1 MSIIYNKVARDIWR
15 NKARTLMVV
24 LSTAV
29 GIFAL
34 GMVMTMSSL
43 MTSRLTGEWEAS
55 RPAHVTLY
63 TSSVDQGTVD
73 VLART
78 RGVAD
83 IEPAI
88 NAGIQ
93 WKHPGDAEWRNA
105 SLVARQDYEHQRQD
119 IAALAGGAWPRSER
133 NVLLVERQSLTAFN
147 VPVGSTVSI
156 KAGEV
161 ERDMRVVGS
170 ARTLLVFPPQ
180 FGGDAVFFTTPETL
194 RDLLNLDG
202 FNELKIRLP
211 AFDRTQAQA
220 VGDQLKKQLEK
231 GGTEVST
238 PQIQDPKRHF
248 IQDNLDPIFLLMG
261 VIGALALVISAF
273 LIVNTINAVLAQQV
287 TQIGVMKTVGATTDR
302 VARVYLALV
311 LIYGL
316 CAVALAVPLAAI
328 AGNAL
333 SEGLLALLNIE
344 ASGLQFVPQV
354 VLVQVAVGLIV
365 PVLAGVWPV
374 LAGTRISVRQ
384 AIASYGL
391 GADFG
396 KSWLDRLIAGIR
408 GLPRPLALS
417 LRNTF
422 RRKGRVMLTLITLMS
437 AGAMFMMVMS
447 IGSTFTYTIDKVFE
461 AYNFDVWMVFDNP
474 ERFER
479 VEDIAASV
487 PGVTGS
493 QVMLT
498 PNGTLEFRNG
508 NKRQVAFWGMA
519 PDSTMFKPTITAG
532 RWLRAG
538 DENSLVLNQR
548 IAQDEGLGVGDLVTV
563 DLGERKKATWE
574 IVGLLVDINNQ
585 GNSAYV
591 PRDSLSKQL
600 HQFNR
605 GASAWIKTERH
616 DGASQAAVEKQLR
629 TAFEANDFKV
639 TFTLTATRNIE
650 MNRTQFD
657 LITNLLLIMS
667 VLAGAV
673 GSLGLMGTMSINVL
687 ERSKEIGVMRAIGAT
702 SGALVGIFIFEGIL
716 LGLVSA
722 LLAIP
727 LSYPGA
733 RLVSDAM
740 GNMLFKMPMFFRYSV
755 DGVFIWIG
763 VMIVLATLASLWPA
777 LRAARLSVRDTLAY
791 E

>member
-24 LSTAV
+24 LSTGV
-29 GIFAL
+29 GILAL

-88 NAGIQ
+88 STAIQ
-93 WKHPGDAEWRNA
+93 WKHPGETEWRNA
-105 SLVARQDYEHQRQD
+105 GLDARRDYQHQRQD
-119 IAALAGGAWPRSER
+119 IVTLVQGAWPRAER
-133 NVLLVERQSLTAFN
+133 NALLVERQSSMSFN
-147 VPVGSTVSI
+147 VPAGSTILV
-156 KAGEV
+156 KAGQV
-161 ERDMRVVGS
+161 EREMRVIGV
-170 ARTLLVFPPQ
+170 ARSLTVFPPQ
-180 FGGDAVFFTTPETL
+180 FGGDASFYATPEIL
-194 RDLLNLDG
+194 RDLLDLDG
-202 FNELKIRLP
+202 FNQLKIRLP
-211 AFDRTQAQA
+211 AFDRTEAQA

-231 GGTEVST
+231 GGTQVST

-248 IQDNLDPIFLLMG
+248 IQNNLDPIFLVMG

-302 VARVYLALV
+302 VVRVYLTLV

-316 CAVALAVPLAAI
+316 CAIALAVPLAAI

-333 SEGLLALLNIE
+333 SKGLLALLNIE

-365 PVLAGVWPV
+365 PVLAAVWPV

-391 GADFG
+391 GADYG
-396 KSWLDRLIAGIR
+396 KSWLDKLIAGLR

-447 IGSTFTYTIDKVFE
+447 LGNTFTYTIDKVFE
-461 AYNFDVWMVFDNP
+461 AYNFDVEIYFTNS

-479 VEDIAASV
+479 VEAIAAGV

-493 QVMLT
+493 EVRVTLR
-498 PNGTLEFRNG
+498 GT
-508 NKRQVAFWGMA
+508 W
-519 PDSTMFKPTITAG
+519 
-532 RWLRAG
+532 
-538 DENSLVLNQR
+538 SLATGTSAR
-548 IAQDEGLGVGDLVTV
+548 SSF
-563 DLGERKKATWE
+563 GERRR
-574 IVGLLVDINNQ
+574 IQPCSIRRSRPG
-585 GNSAYV
+585 
-591 PRDSLSKQL
+591 
-600 HQFNR
+600 
-605 GASAWIKTERH
+605 
-616 DGASQAAVEKQLR
+616 DGC
-629 TAFEANDFKV
+629 DP
-639 TFTLTATRNIE
+639 ATR
-650 MNRTQFD
+650 TC
-657 LITNLLLIMS
+657 
-667 VLAGAV
+667 
-673 GSLGLMGTMSINVL
+673 
-687 ERSKEIGVMRAIGAT
+687 
-702 SGALVGIFIFEGIL
+702 
-716 LGLVSA
+716 
-722 LLAIP
+722 
-727 LSYPGA
+727 
-733 RLVSDAM
+733 
-740 GNMLFKMPMFFRYSV
+740 
-755 DGVFIWIG
+755 WC
-763 VMIVLATLASLWPA
+763 
-777 LRAARLSVRDTLAY
+777 
-791 E
+791 

>member
-1 MSIIYNKVARDIWR
+1 MSIVYRKVARDIWR

-24 LSTAV
+24 LSTGV
-29 GIFAL
+29 GILAL

-88 NAGIQ
+88 STAIQ
-93 WKHPGDAEWRNA
+93 WKHPGETEWRNA
-105 SLVARQDYEHQRQD
+105 GLDARQDYQHQRQD
-119 IAALAGGAWPRSER
+119 IVTLVQGVWPRAER
-133 NVLLVERQSLTAFN
+133 NALLVERQSSMSFN
-147 VPVGSTVSI
+147 VPVGSTILI
-156 KAGEV
+156 KAGQV
-161 ERDMRVVGS
+161 EREMRVIGV
-170 ARTLLVFPPQ
+170 ARSLTVFPPQ
-180 FGGDAVFFTTPETL
+180 FGGDASFYATPEIL
-194 RDLLNLDG
+194 RDLLDLDG
-202 FNELKIRLP
+202 FNQLKIRLP
-211 AFDRTQAQA
+211 AFNRTEAQA
-220 VGDQLKKQLEK
+220 VGGQLKKQLEK
-231 GGTEVST
+231 GGTQVST

-248 IQDNLDPIFLLMG
+248 IQDNLDPIFLVMG

-287 TQIGVMKTVGATTDR
+287 TQIGVMKTVGATTDQ
-302 VARVYLALV
+302 VVRVYLMLV

-316 CAVALAVPLAAI
+316 CAIALAVPLAAI

-333 SEGLLALLNIE
+333 SKSLLALLNIE
-344 ASGLQFVPQV
+344 VSGLQFVPQV

-365 PVLAGVWPV
+365 PVLAAVWPV

-391 GADFG
+391 GADYG
-396 KSWLDRLIAGIR
+396 KSWLDKLIAGMR

-422 RRKGRVMLTLITLMS
+422 RRKGRVVLTLVTLMA

-447 IGSTFTYTIDKVFE
+447 IGDTFTYTIDKVFE
-461 AYNFDVWMVFDNP
+461 AYNFDVDIDFTNS

-479 VEDIAASV
+479 VEAIAAGV

-493 QVMLT
+493 EVRVTLR
-498 PNGTLEFRNG
+498 GTLEFGNG
-508 NKRQVAFWGMA
+508 NKREVIVWGML
-519 PDSTMFKPTITAG
+519 PNSTMFNPTITAG
-532 RWLRAG
+532 RWLRPG
-538 DENSLVLNQR
+538 DQNMLVLNQR

-574 IVGLLVDINNQ
+574 IVGLVVDINNQ

-591 PRDSLSKQL
+591 PRDSLSRQL

-605 GASAWIKTERH
+605 GASVWVKTERH
-616 DGASQAAVEKQLR
+616 DGAYQAAIEKQLR
-629 TAFEANDFKV
+629 AAFEASAIKV
-639 TFTLTATRNIE
+639 IYTMTAARNIE
-650 MNRTQFD
+650 MNRTQFS
-657 LITNLLLIMS
+657 LITNLLLTMS

-702 SGALVGIFIFEGIL
+702 SGTLVGIFIFEGIL

-722 LLAIP
+722 LIAIP

-755 DGVFIWIG
+755 NGVFLWIV

>member
-1 MSIIYNKVARDIWR
+1 MSIIYRKVARDIWR

-43 MTSRLTGEWEAS
+43 MTSRMSGEWEAS
-55 RPAHVTLY
+55 RPAHIVLY
-63 TSSVDQGTVD
+63 TDSVDQATVD
-73 VLART
+73 ALAST
-78 RGVAD
+78 RGVTD

-93 WKHPGDAEWRNA
+93 WKHPGETEWRNA
-105 SLVARQDYEHQRQD
+105 TLVARQDYEHQRQD
-119 IAALAGGAWPRSER
+119 IATLAGGAWPRSER
-133 NVLLVERQSLTAFN
+133 NAILVERQSSTAFKI
-147 VPVGSTVSI
+147 PVGSAVLV
-156 KAGEV
+156 KAGQV
-161 ERDMRVVGS
+161 EREMSVLGS

-180 FGGDAVFFTTPETL
+180 FGADAVFFTTPETL
-194 RDLLNLDG
+194 RDLLNMDG

-211 AFDRTQAQA
+211 AFDRNQAQS
-220 VGDQLKKQLEK
+220 VGDQLKKQLER
-231 GGTEVST
+231 GGASVST

-248 IQDNLDPIFLLMG
+248 FQNNLDPILLLMG
-261 VIGALALVISAF
+261 VIGVLALIISAF
-273 LIVNTINAVLAQQV
+273 LIVNTINAVMAQQV
-287 TQIGVMKTVGATTDR
+287 SQIGAMKAVGATTDR
-302 VARVYLALV
+302 VVRVYCVMV

-316 CAVALAVPLAAI
+316 CAIALAVPLAAI
-328 AGNAL
+328 LGN
-333 SEGLLALLNIE
+333 SLAQGMLVLLNIE
-344 ASGLQFVPQV
+344 LKGMQFVPQV
-354 VLVQVAVGLIV
+354 VLVQVAVGLVV
-365 PVLAGVWPV
+365 PMLAAAWPV
-374 LAGTRISVRQ
+374 LAGARISVRQ
-384 AIASYGL
+384 AIAWQGL

-396 KSWLDRLIAGIR
+396 KSWLDKLFAGIR

-422 RRKGRVMLTLITLMS
+422 RRKGRVMLTLITLTA
-437 AGAMFMMVMS
+437 AGAMFIMVMS
-447 IGSTFTYTIDKVFE
+447 LGNTFMYTIDEVFK
-461 AYNFDVWMVFDNP
+461 AYNFDVDVYFTNS

-479 VEDIAASV
+479 VEAIAASV

-493 QVMLT
+493 EVRVTLR
-498 PNGTLEFRNG
+498 GTLEFGNG
-508 NKRQVAFWGMA
+508 NKREVIVWGMA
-519 PDSTMFKPTITAG
+519 PNSTMFNPTITAG
-532 RWLRAG
+532 RWMRPG
-538 DENSLVLNQR
+538 DENMLVLNQR
-548 IAQDEGLGVGDLVTV
+548 VAQDEGLKIGDLVTV

-574 IVGLLVDINNQ
+574 IVGLVVDINNQ

-605 GASAWIKTERH
+605 GASVWIKTEQH
-616 DGASQAAVEKQLR
+616 DGAYQAAIEKQLR
-629 TAFEANDFKV
+629 AAFEANAIDV
-639 TFTLTATRNIE
+639 SYTLTAARNIE
-650 MNRTQFD
+650 MNRTQFS
-657 LITNLLLIMS
+657 LITNLLLTMS
-667 VLAGAV
+667 VLAGLV

-687 ERSKEIGVMRAIGAT
+687 ERSKEIGVMRAIGGT

-716 LGLVSA
+716 LGLSSA
-722 LLAIP
+722 LIAIP

-755 DGVFIWIG
+755 DGIFIWIV

>member
-1 MSIIYNKVARDIWR
+1 MSIIYRKVARDIWR

-24 LSTAV
+24 LSTGV
-29 GIFAL
+29 GILAL

-55 RPAHVTLY
+55 RPAPVTLY

-73 VLART
+73 VLVRT

-88 NAGIQ
+88 STAIQ
-93 WKHPGDAEWRNA
+93 WKHPGEIEWRNA
-105 SLVARQDYEHQRQD
+105 GLDARQDYQHQRQD
-119 IAALAGGAWPRSER
+119 IVTLVQGVWPRAER
-133 NVLLVERQSLTAFN
+133 NALLVERQSSMSFN
-147 VPVGSTVSI
+147 VPVGSTILI
-156 KAGEV
+156 KAGQV
-161 ERDMRVVGS
+161 EREMRVVGV
-170 ARTLLVFPPQ
+170 ARSLTVFPPQ
-180 FGGDAVFFTTPETL
+180 FGGDASFYATPEIL
-194 RDLLNLDG
+194 RDLLDLDG
-202 FNELKIRLP
+202 FNQLKIRLP
-211 AFDRTQAQA
+211 AFDRTEAQA

-231 GGTEVST
+231 GGTQVST

-248 IQDNLDPIFLLMG
+248 IQDNLDPIFLVMG

-302 VARVYLALV
+302 VVRVYLTLV

-328 AGNAL
+328 AGNSL
-333 SEGLLALLNIE
+333 SKGLLALLNIE
-344 ASGLQFVPQV
+344 VSGLQFVPQV

-365 PVLAGVWPV
+365 PMLAAVWPV

-384 AIASYGL
+384 AIATYGL

-396 KSWLDRLIAGIR
+396 KSWLDRLIAGMR

-447 IGSTFTYTIDKVFE
+447 IGNTFTYTIDKVFE
-461 AYNFDVWMVFDNP
+461 AYNFDVEIDFTNS

-479 VEDIAASV
+479 VEAIAAGV

-493 QVMLT
+493 EVRVTLR
-498 PNGTLEFRNG
+498 GTLEFGNG
-508 NKRQVAFWGMA
+508 NKRQVVVWGML
-519 PDSTMFKPTITAG
+519 PNSTMFNPTITAG
-532 RWLRAG
+532 RWLRPG
-538 DENSLVLNQR
+538 DQNMLVLNQR

-574 IVGLLVDINNQ
+574 IVGLVVDINNQ

-591 PRDSLSKQL
+591 PRDSLSRQL

-605 GASAWIKTERH
+605 GASVWAKTERH
-616 DGASQAAVEKQLR
+616 DGAYQAAVEKQLR
-629 TAFEANDFKV
+629 AAFEASAIEV
-639 TFTLTATRNIE
+639 IYTMTAARNIE
-650 MNRTQFD
+650 MNRTQFS
-657 LITNLLLIMS
+657 LITNLLLTMS

-702 SGALVGIFIFEGIL
+702 SGTLVGIFIFEGIL
-716 LGLVSA
+716 LGLISA
-722 LLAIP
+722 LMAIP

-755 DGVFIWIG
+755 DGVFLWIV

>member
-1 MSIIYNKVARDIWR
+1 MSIVYRKVARDIWR

-43 MTSRLTGEWEAS
+43 MTSRMTGEWEAS
-55 RPAHVTLY
+55 RPAHVVLY
-63 TSSVDQGTVD
+63 TDSVDQNTVD
-73 VLART
+73 ALART

-93 WKHPGDAEWRNA
+93 WKHPGETEWRNA
-105 SLVARQDYEHQRQD
+105 TLVARQDYERQRQD
-119 IAALAGGAWPRSER
+119 IAALSSGAWPRGER
-133 NVLLVERQSLTAFN
+133 NAILVERQSNTFFN
-147 VPVGSTVSI
+147 IPVGSTVVV
-156 KAGEV
+156 KAGQV
-161 ERDMRVVGS
+161 EREMKVVGS

-180 FGGDAVFFTTPETL
+180 FGGDAMFFATPETL
-194 RDLLNLDG
+194 RDLLNIDG

-211 AFDRTQAQA
+211 VFDKNQAQS
-220 VGDQLKKQLEK
+220 VGDQLKKQLER
-231 GGTEVST
+231 GGISVST

-248 IQDNLDPIFLLMG
+248 FQNNLDPILLLMG

-287 TQIGVMKTVGATTDR
+287 SQIGVMKAVGATTDR
-302 VARVYLALV
+302 VVCVYFVLV

-328 AGNAL
+328 FGNSLAQ
-333 SEGLLALLNIE
+333 SMLALLNIE
-344 ASGLQFVPQV
+344 LKGMRFVPQV
-354 VLVQVAVGLIV
+354 VLIQVAVGLIV
-365 PVLAGVWPV
+365 PVLAAVWPV
-374 LAGTRISVRQ
+374 LAGAHISVRQ
-384 AIASYGL
+384 ALASYGL

-396 KSWLDRLIAGIR
+396 RSWLDKLIAGIH

-422 RRKGRVMLTLITLMS
+422 RRKGRVMLTLLTLMA

-447 IGSTFTYTIDKVFE
+447 LGNTFTYTIDKVFE
-461 AYNFDVWMVFDNP
+461 AYNFDVWMVFKNV

-479 VEDIAASV
+479 VEEIAASV
-487 PGVTGS
+487 SGVTGS
-493 QVMLT
+493 EVMLT
-498 PNGTLEFRNG
+498 PNGTLEFG
-508 NKRQVAFWGMA
+508 DGKKRQVTLWGMM
-519 PDSTMFKPTITAG
+519 PDTTLFKPTITAG
-532 RWLRAG
+532 RWLRPG
-538 DENSLVLNQR
+538 DQNVLVLNQR
-548 IAQDEGLGVGDLVTV
+548 IAQDEGLQVGNVVTV
-563 DLGERKKATWE
+563 NLGERKKATWE

-591 PRDSLSKQL
+591 PRDSLSRQMR
-600 HQFNR
+600 QFNR
-605 GASAWIKTERH
+605 GDSVWIKTDRH
-616 DGASQAAVEKQLR
+616 DGAYQAAIEKQLR
-629 TAFEANDFKV
+629 AAFEANAMDV
-639 TFTLTATRNIE
+639 SFTLTASRNIE
-650 MNRTQFD
+650 MNLTQFN
-657 LITNLLLIMS
+657 LITNLLLTMS
-667 VLAGAV
+667 VLAGLV

-702 SGALVGIFIFEGIL
+702 SSTLVGIFIFEGIL

-722 LLAIP
+722 LIAIP

-755 DGVFIWIG
+755 DGIIIWIL
-763 VMIVLATLASLWPA
+763 VMVVLATLASLWPA
-777 LRAARLSVRDTLAY
+777 LRAARLSVRETLAY